1 MQNEEYK
8 MVKENESNTEVG
20 TRSADSLPHS
30 AISTP
35 HSPGDLPII
44 LIVEDS
50 PVATELLRRTL
61 TRAGY
66 AVKVAQDG
74 EEGLQAARAHR
85 PALVMSDINMPVMN
99 GYQLCRAIKFD
110 DDLWNI
116 PLILLTVLSGPD
128 DIIEAINSGADAYII
143 KPFVETNMLERI
155 RSLLDAPIER
165 RLAEERRVEVV
176 SYSGKRHA
184 ITGGGQQILNLLF
197 SLYENTLNQNQELTI
212 IQAQLNLLN
221 EDLNKQVRE
230 RTAALGKS
238 EARFRNL
245 VETTSDLI
253 WEVDENTVYTYI
265 NPRIHDILGYR
276 PEAVIGKTPFD
287 LMPAEEG
294 QRVAQLFAAGISA
307 RVALVN
313 LESINL
319 HQDGHRVIL
328 ETNAVPVIDQEG
340 NFRGYHG
347 INRDITE
354 RKHAEEA
361 LARVNLALRT
371 LSATNQ
377 TLLRARD
384 EQTLMEEMCRVMVEV
399 GGYHLAWVG
408 FAEDDKRVRPVAS
421 RGADAEF
428 FDNLNIRWDETALG
442 RGPTGTAIRLG
453 IPVTCSNVQTDPDY
467 APWQELAHR
476 HGYASTVA
484 LPLRLDGAV
493 IGALNIYAVEPDVF
507 DKDVVE
513 LLNEAAD
520 DLAYGITMRRAE
532 AKHERARADVQR
544 LEKQN
549 TLILN
554 SVGEGIFGLDRTGHA
569 TFINPAGAAM
579 LQLTAEEI
587 IGQDMHILHHHTKAD
602 GTPYPREECPIYAAY
617 QDGVVHHVADEVFW
631 RKDGT
636 NLSVEYVST
645 PIRDEQG
652 ELAGAVVSFS
662 DITERK
668 KSEEFIKNILE
679 CVDEGFIIID
689 RDFRIL
695 SANKAYSKIVE
706 MPIDKIIGKHCY
718 EILYHISMPCSESDR
733 DCAVQKVF
741 ATGKSHSAIHQCE
754 DTKEGVTYI
763 ETKAY
768 PYSTDNSGK
777 VITAIETLVDI
788 TEKYK
793 LEDQLRQAQKMEAIG
808 TLAGGIAHDFN
819 NMLAPILGYS
829 EMALARISPS
839 DPLAADLQQVITAA
853 GRAKGL
859 VQQILAFSR
868 QAPQERKPL
877 QPQLVVQEALKLLRA
892 SLPSTIEI
900 REEIPADCGTIQA
913 DPTQL
918 HQIIMN
924 LGTNAYHAMRETGG
938 VLGVRLTKVTIDD
951 AGTVPGSELEP
962 GEYVMIDV
970 SDTGCGME
978 QKMLAHIFDPY
989 FTTKVKGEGT
999 GLGLSVVHGIV
1010 KSYQGHIA
1018 VYSEPGKGSS
1028 FHVYLP
1034 RMAESPSLNAAVHS
1048 EAIPT
1053 GTERLLVV
1061 DDEEVLATMLQ
1072 LILQGLGY
1080 QVRSFRNSLEALAHI
1095 EQNPMAVDL
1104 LITDM
1109 TMPHLT
1115 GFELAHKALALR
1127 PDLPV
1132 ILCTGFS
1139 DLINKEQAQALGI
1152 RDYLMKPVS
1161 IRDLGQAVRTA
1172 LDTKRELS

>member
-1 MQNEEYK
+1 MTTQQ
-8 MVKENESNTEVG
+8 TE
-20 TRSADSLPHS
+20 TSDNLPE
-30 AISTP
+30 
-35 HSPGDLPII
+35 I

-66 AVKVAQDG
+66 AVSVAQDG

-116 PLILLTVLSGPD
+116 PLMLCTVLSGPE
-128 DIIEAINSGADAYII
+128 DIIEAINSGADAYIV
-143 KPFVETNMLERI
+143 KPFVEANLLERI

-165 RLAEERRVEVV
+165 RRAEERRTEVV
-176 SYSGKRHA
+176 SYNGKRHSIA
-184 ITGGGQQILNLLF
+184 GSGQQILNLLF
-197 SLYENTLNQNQELTI
+197 SLYENSLNQNRELTI
-212 IQAQLNLLN
+212 IQSQLNLLN
-221 EDLNKQVRE
+221 EDLDGQVRE
-230 RTAALGKS
+230 RTKALGQS
-238 EARFRNL
+238 EARFRNI

-253 WEVDENTVYTYI
+253 WEVNENGVYTYVS
-265 NPRIHDILGYR
+265 PRIHDLLGYR
-276 PEAVIGKTPFD
+276 PEEVIGKTPFD
-287 LMPAEEG
+287 LMPAEEA
-294 QRVAQLFAAGISA
+294 QRMAELFAANISA
-307 RVALVN
+307 RETFVN
-313 LESINL
+313 HENINL
-319 HQDGHRVIL
+319 HRDGHQVIL
-328 ETNAVPVIDQEG
+328 ETSAVPVIDQDG

-347 INRDITE
+347 IDRDITE

-361 LARVNLALRT
+361 LARVNRALRT

-384 EQTLMEEMCRVMVEV
+384 EQTLMEEMCRVMVEI
-399 GGYHLAWVG
+399 GGYLLAWVG
-408 FAEDDKRVRPVAS
+408 FAEDDKRVRVVAS
-421 RGADAEF
+421 RGADA
-428 FDNLNIRWDETALG
+428 DYLDSLNITWDETASG
-442 RGPTGTAIRLG
+442 RGPTGTAIRRG
-453 IPVTCSNVQTDPDY
+453 TPVTCSNVQTDPDY
-467 APWQELAHR
+467 GPWRERGQR
-476 HGYASTVA
+476 YGFASSVA

-493 IGALNIYAVEPDVF
+493 IGTLNIYAVKPDVF
-507 DKDVVE
+507 DEDAVE
-513 LLNEAAD
+513 LLNEAAV

-532 AKHERARADVQR
+532 AKHERTRADVQR
-544 LEKQN
+544 LEKRN

-554 SVGEGIFGLDRTGHA
+554 SVGEGIFGLDREGRA

-579 LQLTAEEI
+579 LQLTTEEI
-587 IGQDMHILHHHTKAD
+587 IGQDMHALHHHTKAD
-602 GTPYPREECPIYAAY
+602 GTPYPRKECPIYAAY
-617 QDGVVHHVADEVFW
+617 RDGVVHHVADEIFW
-631 RKDGT
+631 KKDGT
-636 NLSVEYVST
+636 SFFVDYVST
-645 PIRDEQG
+645 PIRDERG

-706 MPIDKIIGKHCY
+706 MPIDKIIGKYCY
-718 EILYHISMPCSESDR
+718 EIVHHKSAPCSEPER

-754 DTKEGVTYI
+754 DAKGRVAYI
-763 ETKAY
+763 DMKAY
-768 PYSTDNSGK
+768 PYSKDNSGE
-777 VITAIETLVDI
+777 VITAIVTLVDI

-793 LEDQLRQAQKMEAIG
+793 LEDQLRQSQKMEAIG

-900 REEIPADCGTIQA
+900 REEIPADCGTILA

-924 LGTNAYHAMRETGG
+924 LGTNAYHAMQQTGG
-938 VLGVRLTKVTIDD
+938 VLAVRLTKITIGEDN
-951 AGTVPGSELEP
+951 GRVPSSELAP

-978 QKMLAHIFDPY
+978 QKTMAHIFDPY
-989 FTTKVKGEGT
+989 FTTKAKGEGT
-999 GLGLSVVHGIV
+999 GLGLAVVHGIV

-1034 RMAESPSLNAAVHS
+1034 RIAEAPSLTEAVHS

-1080 QVRSFRNSLEALAHI
+1080 QVRSSCNSLEALALI
-1095 EQNPMAVDL
+1095 EQDPMAVDL

-1109 TMPHLT
+1109 TMPYLT
-1115 GFELAHKALALR
+1115 GFELAQKALALR
-1127 PDLPV
+1127 PDLPI

-1139 DLINKEQAQALGI
+1139 DLINKEQVQALGI
-1152 RDYLMKPVS
+1152 RSYLMKPVS
-1161 IRDLGQAVRTA
+1161 IQDLGQAVRKA
-1172 LDTKRELS
+1172 LDAKREIS

>member
-1 MQNEEYK
+1 
-8 MVKENESNTEVG
+8 MVNENESNAKAG
-20 TRSADSLPHS
+20 TRSTDSLSPS

-35 HSPGDLPII
+35 HSPGDMPEI

-50 PVATELLRRTL
+50 PLATELLRRTL

-66 AVKVAQDG
+66 AVSVAQDG

-116 PLILLTVLSGPD
+116 PLILCTVLSGPE
-128 DIIEAINSGADAYII
+128 DIIEAINSGADAYIV
-143 KPFVETNMLERI
+143 KPFVETNLLERI

-176 SYSGKRHA
+176 SYNGKRHA

-197 SLYENTLNQNQELTI
+197 SLYENTLNQNREMTI
-212 IQAQLNLLN
+212 IQSQLNLLN
-221 EDLNKQVRE
+221 ESLDGQVRE

-253 WEVDENTVYTYI
+253 WEVDENGVYTYI
-265 NPRIHDILGYR
+265 NPRIHDLLGYR
-276 PEAVIGKTPFD
+276 PEEVIGQTPFY
-287 LMPAEEG
+287 LMPAEEA
-294 QRVAQLFAAGISA
+294 QRMAKLFTANISA
-307 RVALVN
+307 RETFVN
-313 LESINL
+313 LENINL
-319 HQDGHRVIL
+319 HHDGHQVIL
-328 ETNAVPVIDQEG
+328 ETSAVPVIDQEG

-347 INRDITE
+347 IDRDITE

-361 LARVNLALRT
+361 LARVNRALRT
-371 LSATNQ
+371 LSAVNQ
-377 TLLRARD
+377 TLLRARG
-384 EQTLMEEMCRVMVEV
+384 EQTLMEEMCRIMVEI
-399 GGYHLAWVG
+399 GGYLLAWVG

-421 RGADAEF
+421 RGADA
-428 FDNLNIRWDETALG
+428 DYIDSLDITWDETASG
-442 RGPTGTAIRLG
+442 RGPTGTAIRRG
-453 IPVTCSNVQTDPDY
+453 IPVTCSNVQTDQDY
-467 APWQELAHR
+467 GPWRERGQR
-476 HGYASTVA
+476 YGFASSVA

-493 IGALNIYAVEPDVF
+493 IGTLNIYAVKPDVF

-520 DLAYGITMRRAE
+520 DLAYGIAMRRAE
-532 AKHERARADVQR
+532 AKHERARADMQR

-554 SVGEGIFGLDRTGHA
+554 SVGEGIFGLDQAGRT
-569 TFINPAGAAM
+569 TFVNPAGAAM
-579 LQLTAEEI
+579 LQLTAAEI
-587 IGQDMHILHHHTKAD
+587 IDQDMHALHHHTKAD
-602 GTPYPREECPIYAAY
+602 GTPYPRKECPIYAAY
-617 QDGVVHHVADEVFW
+617 RSGVVHHVADEIFW
-631 RKDGT
+631 KKDGT
-636 NLSVEYVST
+636 SFPVEYVST
-645 PIRDEQG
+645 PIRDERS

-689 RDFRIL
+689 RNFRIL
-695 SANKAYSKIVE
+695 SANKAYSKLVE
-706 MPIDKIIGKHCY
+706 MPIDQIIGKHCH
-718 EILYHISMPCSESDR
+718 EVSHHSSVPCSESDR
-733 DCAVQKVF
+733 DCTVQRVF
-741 ATGKSHSAIHQCE
+741 ATGKSHSAIHKCE
-754 DTKEGVTYI
+754 DAKGGVAYI

-768 PYSTDNSGK
+768 PYSKDNSGK

-788 TEKYK
+788 TEKYQ
-793 LEDQLRQAQKMEAIG
+793 LEDQLRQAQKMEALG

-829 EMALARISPS
+829 EMALARLSPS

-859 VQQILAFSR
+859 VQQILSFSR

-877 QPQLVVQEALKLLRA
+877 RPQLVVQEALKLLRS

-900 REEIPADCGTIQA
+900 REEISAECGTILA
-913 DPTQL
+913 DPTQI

-924 LGTNAYHAMRETGG
+924 LCTNAYHAMSETGG
-938 VLGVRLTKVTIDD
+938 VLGVKLKKITIDV
-951 AGTVPGSELEP
+951 AGRVPSSELAP
-962 GEYVMIDV
+962 GEYVMIEV

-978 QKMLAHIFDPY
+978 QKTLAHIFDPY
-989 FTTKVKGEGT
+989 FTTKAQGEGT

-1010 KSYQGHIA
+1010 KSYQGHIT

-1034 RMAESPSLNAAVHS
+1034 RMAEAPSLTETAYS

-1061 DDEEVLATMLQ
+1061 DDKEVLATMLQ
-1072 LILQGLGY
+1072 RMLQGLGY
-1080 QVRSFRNSLEALAHI
+1080 QVRSSCNSLEALALI
-1095 EQNPMAVDL
+1095 KQDPMAVDL

-1115 GFELAHKALALR
+1115 GFELAHKALAIR
-1127 PDLPV
+1127 ADLPI

-1139 DLINKEQAQALGI
+1139 DLINKEKAQALGI
-1152 RDYLMKPVS
+1152 RAYLMKPVS
-1161 IRDLGQAVRTA
+1161 VRDLSQAVRKV
-1172 LDTKRELS
+1172 LDAKRELS